1 MAKAFDCLDHRF
13 ITQVYKFFGLGENM
27 IRWLHLLGNQRRACI
42 NLEDNLT
49 SKFFDL
55 GCGRPQGDNLSPIT
69 FNFCEQIL
77 IFRLELDPLI
87 AKIPRIKPPLIN
99 SVGLFQHE
107 SNRETDSNESLA
119 DDNTVI
125 TLLTRESLMAVK
137 TILHDFG
144 NISGLQCNYDKTV
157 LLPIMEPTNDELL
170 LISEAEF
177 RTVDSIKLLGMDITR
192 HFSDVERNF
201 IRIKNKIIE
210 QVRYWERFKL
220 CLAGRLSTA
229 KTYLVSQLN
238 YLGCVFIPP
247 KQILDE
253 IQEIINNFI
262 KKNLKIAGDRI
273 TISSNLGGLGFF
285 KLDDFLSAQ
294 RCSWI
299 FRAHK
304 NPIDNWRYDLH
315 ALSPNNNVLL
325 LRSSDIARERNPVLF
340 GLVLAYEKFY
350 SSFSAAG
357 GNYRNSYIFENSFFA
372 RTEIPHRLLNRQF
385 FGVDFYN
392 ANKNII
398 HTLTFSDCFRN
409 GHFKSLQEW
418 QQDGCRLSINTWLGL
433 RNAIMSSKGRLHNEL
448 KCDSILEFSAKL
460 KKGSKNI
467 RNT

>member
-1 MAKAFDCLDHRF
+1 MKSSPGQDGYSNVLIKKCWKFIRLPLLKYAHKCFEKGILTPNFRSAVIKLIPKKGDKARLKNWCPISLLSNVYKILSRAITSRLNTVNNRICSRAQKGYNKQRYVQEVLINVCETIQFCRSSGTRAGVLAVDMAKAFDSLDHRF

-27 IRWLHLLGNQRRACI
+27 IRWLHLLGNQQQACI

-77 IFRLELDPLI
+77 IFRLELEPRI
-87 AKIPRIKPPLIN
+87 EKIPRIKPPLIN
-99 SVGLFQHE
+99 SVGHFQHE

-125 TLLTRESLMAVK
+125 TLLTRDSLMAVK

-177 RTVDSIKLLGMDITR
+177 RAVDSIKLLGMDITR

-201 IRIKNKIIE
+201 IRIKNKIID

-220 CLAGRLSTA
+220 SLAGRLSIA

-247 KQILDE
+247 KPVLDE

-262 KKNLKIAGDRI
+262 KKI
-273 TISSNLGGLGFF
+273 
-285 KLDDFLSAQ
+285 
-294 RCSWI
+294 
-299 FRAHK
+299 
-304 NPIDNWRYDLH
+304 
-315 ALSPNNNVLL
+315 
-325 LRSSDIARERNPVLF
+325 
-340 GLVLAYEKFY
+340 
-350 SSFSAAG
+350 
-357 GNYRNSYIFENSFFA
+357 
-372 RTEIPHRLLNRQF
+372 
-385 FGVDFYN
+385 
-392 ANKNII
+392 
-398 HTLTFSDCFRN
+398 
-409 GHFKSLQEW
+409 
-418 QQDGCRLSINTWLGL
+418 
-433 RNAIMSSKGRLHNEL
+433 
-448 KCDSILEFSAKL
+448 
-460 KKGSKNI
+460 
-467 RNT
+467 